1 MQPWPMDLVPPS
13 SSPVKAAR
21 PQSGPK
27 TQDRYL
33 EHGPPAPSPISSGHR
48 KTRLGGGRMLSRSE
62 LTTGHGRAA
71 EMAVA
76 RARHALQGA
85 EPLVSTASAT
95 WYEEDERDLL
105 LVRVFGIVFSSNA
118 SLSKDRDNKTQ

>member
-1 MQPWPMDLVPPS
+1 
-13 SSPVKAAR
+13 
-21 PQSGPK
+21 
-27 TQDRYL
+27 
-33 EHGPPAPSPISSGHR
+33 
-48 KTRLGGGRMLSRSE
+48 MLSRSE

-95 WYEEDERDLL
+95 WYEEDERDLCL
-105 LVRVFGIVFSSNA
+105 CVCSELYFYPM
-118 SLSKDRDNKTQ
+118 SLCQNIETTRLNGGV

>member
-1 MQPWPMDLVPPS
+1 
-13 SSPVKAAR
+13 
-21 PQSGPK
+21 
-27 TQDRYL
+27 
-33 EHGPPAPSPISSGHR
+33 
-48 KTRLGGGRMLSRSE
+48 MLSRSE

-95 WYEEDERDLL
+95 WYEEDERDLCQCVCVCSEL
-105 LVRVFGIVFSSNA
+105 YFYPIPLVNWGVISFGPDSPPRVANHRILHVLGRHVAA
-118 SLSKDRDNKTQ
+118 SPYLASPT

>member
-1 MQPWPMDLVPPS
+1 
-13 SSPVKAAR
+13 
-21 PQSGPK
+21 
-27 TQDRYL
+27 
-33 EHGPPAPSPISSGHR
+33 
-48 KTRLGGGRMLSRSE
+48 MLSRSE

-95 WYEEDERDLL
+95 WYEEDERDLCQCVCSEL
-105 LVRVFGIVFSSNA
+105 
-118 SLSKDRDNKTQ
+118 

>member
-1 MQPWPMDLVPPS
+1 
-13 SSPVKAAR
+13 
-21 PQSGPK
+21 
-27 TQDRYL
+27 
-33 EHGPPAPSPISSGHR
+33 
-48 KTRLGGGRMLSRSE
+48 MLSRSE

-105 LVRVFGIVFSSNA
+105 PVCSELYFYPMPLCQKIETTKLNGGV
-118 SLSKDRDNKTQ
+118 